1 MQRICLFSIKL
12 LLSKQEMYSVILLWF
27 SKYHVP
33 LYPCMRG
40 IRSTASQINHCMR
53 HQPSSKETVYVK
65 TNSKLLTWVLKYP
78 SAGLE
83 MSTWEAF
90 LPSYVDM
97 MLLSVKNTHYH
108 YRNKCTAEN
117 QIMSAVR
124 HWKKRKCETFSYSIR
139 LLYDVYFMLIL
150 PIQT

>member
-1 MQRICLFSIKL
+1 
-12 LLSKQEMYSVILLWF
+12 MYSVILLWF

-108 YRNKCTAEN
+108 YRNECTAEN
-117 QIMSAVR
+117 QIMSAWGTGKNASV
-124 HWKKRKCETFSYSIR
+124 K
-139 LLYDVYFMLIL
+139 LLATPYVCCIMFIL
-150 PIQT
+150 CLSCLYKHNGTWQTLSRGRIF